1 MQYRQRE
8 REGGKDEEK
17 EEAGG
22 GGGGGRRGADCD
34 PYRSGLEAAPLNLIS
49 LKRLKGRGVG
59 SKRERERERREMGR

>member
-17 EEAGG
+17 EEA
-22 GGGGGRRGADCD
+22 GGGGRRGADCD